1 MKLKTQ
7 QQLGYPEQQLG
18 SSTDGSFQ
26 PAPLPQDGP
35 GMILGR
41 PSWQLGAYGPH
52 DASPWGDKDV
62 MPWGVPGRQVM
73 DDPARPSSRAAP
85 SESPAP
91 ALSRP
96 HWEAAAAWRTPRP
109 FLDGWA
115 PVPSAPISTREFF
128 HPAPTPGAQPT
139 MQGHQRSQSAA
150 RLTIPAPTPRQQLRK
165 VPREG
170 ARPIAGQTRQTDRQ
184 TRPPHTTNSRASA
197 RT

>member
-115 PVPSAPISTREFF
+115 PVPSAPILTREFF

-139 MQGHQRSQSAA
+139 MQGHQRSQLPGSRSRRRHPDNSYAKSHE
-150 RLTIPAPTPRQQLRK
+150 RGLDPLR
-165 VPREG
+165 V
-170 ARPIAGQTRQTDRQ
+170 RPDRQ
-184 TRPPHTTNSRASA
+184 TEASTYA
-197 RT
+197 PGGGVYMA